1 MVIGLVGIAL
11 DRSPYNSL
19 EHGMPRPSDARE
31 RLIRAAMKLFRQRGY
46 DGVGLTEIL
55 TEADA
60 PKGSFYHHFPGGKE
74 QLGAAA
80 VLHAGQFIGQ
90 LIEAEFGQAASFM
103 EGVERVANGI
113 AAGFERSAHR
123 DGCPITG
130 IALDM
135 VPRSAMI
142 SDAVRKAFSEW
153 QDIVV
158 AHARRLGELE
168 ITADDALRLIMLLEG
183 AWIMARVHADSGL
196 IRIAGQM
203 FRKQHGMRAASS
215 TA

>member
-1 MVIGLVGIAL
+1 MA
-11 DRSPYNSL
+11 
-19 EHGMPRPSDARE
+19 RPSDARE

-60 PKGSFYHHFPGGKE
+60 PKGSFYHHFPEGKE

-90 LIEAEFGQAASFM
+90 LVDAEFRQAASFM

-113 AAGFERSAHR
+113 ATGFERSAHK

-135 VPRSAMI
+135 VPKSAMI
-142 SDAVRKAFSEW
+142 SDAVRKAFGEW

-158 AHARRLGELE
+158 AHARRLGEPE

-183 AWIMARVHADSGL
+183 AWIMARVHSDSGL
-196 IRIAGQM
+196 IRMAGQM
-203 FRKQHGMRAASS
+203 FRRQYEKREALSVS
-215 TA
+215 

>member
-1 MVIGLVGIAL
+1 
-11 DRSPYNSL
+11 
-19 EHGMPRPSDARE
+19 
-31 RLIRAAMKLFRQRGY
+31 MKLFRQRGY

-55 TEADA
+55 AEADA

-90 LIEAEFGQAASFM
+90 LIDTEFRQAASFM

-113 AAGFERSAHR
+113 ATGFERSAHK

-142 SDAVRKAFSEW
+142 SDAVRKAFGKW
-153 QDIVV
+153 QDLLVM
-158 AHARRLGELE
+158 HARRLGKAD
-168 ITADDALRLIMLLEG
+168 ITTDDALRLIMLLEG
-183 AWIMARVHADSGL
+183 AWIMARVHADSRL
-196 IRIAGQM
+196 IRMAGQM
-203 FRKQHGMRAASS
+203 FRKQHGTEEPTSKA
-215 TA
+215 

>member
-1 MVIGLVGIAL
+1 
-11 DRSPYNSL
+11 
-19 EHGMPRPSDARE
+19 MPRPSDARE

-74 QLGAAA
+74 QLGAAV

-90 LIEAEFGQAASFM
+90 LIDAEFRQAASFM
-103 EGVERVANGI
+103 EGVERVSNGI
-113 AAGFERSAHR
+113 AQGFERSAHKE
-123 DGCPITG
+123 GCPITG

-135 VPRSAMI
+135 VPKSAVI
-142 SDAVRKAFSEW
+142 SDATRKAFGQW
-153 QDIVV
+153 QDLVA
-158 AHARRLGELE
+158 AHARRLGRPDF
-168 ITADDALRLIMLLEG
+168 TADDALHLIMLLEG

-203 FRKQHGMRAASS
+203 FRKQHGDRELSS
-215 TA
+215 LA